1 LLPIPDF
8 AGILSP
14 INKYKEVANSNVSVK
29 EKNEKFEAQKH
40 ADSGEHNIIVN
51 KKITNKDRFKSD
63 VFSISG
69 AIKEVNG
76 HKNTQQSNVN
86 SSSMPK
92 ITGKTPFDL
101 NKVKSVIENYVE
113 NCKDAALIANLT
125 AHNPKLNG
133 NVVTLF
139 VDNELQIKEMN
150 SKLSSIRYSF
160 ASLLDNGDLRLKV
173 SLSDDSMKD
182 DKKRFYTKEEIYE
195 LFKKE
200 NPVVED
206 LKKLFMLDIDYK

>member
-1 LLPIPDF
+1 MLPIPDF
-8 AGILSP
+8 AGVLSS
-14 INKYKEVANSNVSVK
+14 IDKYKEDTNSNVSVK
-29 EKNEKFEAQKH
+29 ENDEKFVAK
-40 ADSGEHNIIVN
+40 EHSSQENKIVN
-51 KKITNKDRFKSD
+51 KKISNKDRFKSD

-69 AIKEVNG
+69 AIREVNG
-76 HKNTQQSNVN
+76 HKNTQQSNIN
-86 SSSMPK
+86 RSSMPK
-92 ITGKTPFDL
+92 IVGKTSFDL
-101 NKVKSVIENYVE
+101 NKVQNAIANYVD

-125 AHNPKLNG
+125 AHNPKIDD

-150 SKLSSIRYSF
+150 SKLSSIRYSL

-173 SLSDDSMKD
+173 SLSDDSMKE